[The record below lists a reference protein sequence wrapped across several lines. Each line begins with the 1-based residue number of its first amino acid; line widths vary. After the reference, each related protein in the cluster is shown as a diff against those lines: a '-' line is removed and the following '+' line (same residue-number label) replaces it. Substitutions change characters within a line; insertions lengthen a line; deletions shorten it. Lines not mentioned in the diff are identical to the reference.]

1 MGSWFSACRKNE
13 WRLSLYRPGH
23 RLAACLGKA
32 ALKTHALQ
40 TLRDF
45 QASPNRAKRLECV
58 RFIGAFRPARDGQR
72 FMAPMPAK
80 KRMEAF
86 HGSDIFC
93 GKLHPFI
100 LRPTKMKSFVSL
112 AAVPLLAVLT
122 SAPAGL
128 AADSTVARKLYVAN
142 TAGDTL
148 SVIDLDRQEVV
159 GDVPIGNHPHGL
171 ALSPDQRRIY
181 CSVESARAIIVLDT
195 STDRIVAS
203 VPTTGVPNQLA
214 ATPDGHWVYV
224 AINDKGTADVI
235 DVRQEKVAKTLDIGS
250 RPHNCYCPQGA
261 RHMYVTS
268 IGDHLVRQFDFAH
281 DHALKQTMRFDGAVR
296 PLCVTRDE
304 KWLFVA
310 LEGLHGFA
318 WADLTSGKQ
327 AGRMEQPLP
336 PPEKRSKFAYMNTHG
351 LELRPGDR
359 ELWVS
364 SFIGN
369 GLMVYDITG
378 EAPRYLT
385 TVSVGDAP
393 NWLTF
398 SPDGKHAYSANAGA
412 NSITIVN
419 CETRIALKEIKVG
432 SVPKRL
438 LEVHPPRL

>member
-1 MGSWFSACRKNE
+1 
-13 WRLSLYRPGH
+13 
-23 RLAACLGKA
+23 
-32 ALKTHALQ
+32 
-40 TLRDF
+40 
-45 QASPNRAKRLECV
+45 
-58 RFIGAFRPARDGQR
+58 
-72 FMAPMPAK
+72 
-80 KRMEAF
+80 
-86 HGSDIFC
+86 
-93 GKLHPFI
+93 
-100 LRPTKMKSFVSL
+100 MKSFISL
-112 AAVPLLAVLT
+112 AAVPLLAILT
-122 SAPAGL
+122 SAPTGL
-128 AADSTVARKLYVAN
+128 AANSTVARKLYVAN

-148 SVIDLDRQEVV
+148 SVVDLDRQEVV
-159 GDVPIGNHPHGL
+159 SEIPIGKHPHGL

-181 CSVESARAIIVLDT
+181 SSVESARAIKFLDT
-195 STDRIVAS
+195 STDEIVAS

-214 ATPDGHWVYV
+214 ATPDGQWVYV
-224 AINDKGTADVI
+224 AINDKGTADII
-235 DVRQEKVAKTLDIGS
+235 DVRQAKVAKTLDIGS

-268 IGDHLVRQFDFAH
+268 IGDRLVRQFDFAH
-281 DHALKQTMRFDGAVR
+281 DHALKQTVRFDGAVR

-318 WADLTSGKQ
+318 WADLTSGEQ
-327 AGRMEQPLP
+327 IGRREQPLP

-385 TVSVGDAP
+385 TVAVGDAP

-398 SPDGKHAYSANAGA
+398 SPDGKYAYSANAGA

-419 CETRIALKEIKVG
+419 CETRMALKEIKVG
-432 SVPKRL
+432 PVPKRL
-438 LEVHPPRL
+438 LEVRPPRL

>member
-1 MGSWFSACRKNE
+1 MRHTSDSDNTQR
-13 WRLSLYRPGH
+13 H
-23 RLAACLGKA
+23 R
-32 ALKTHALQ
+32 
-40 TLRDF
+40 
-45 QASPNRAKRLECV
+45 
-58 RFIGAFRPARDGQR
+58 FR
-72 FMAPMPAK
+72 M
-80 KRMEAF
+80 
-86 HGSDIFC
+86 
-93 GKLHPFI
+93 
-100 LRPTKMKSFVSL
+100 RPTKMKSFISL
-112 AAVPLLAVLT
+112 AAGPLLAILT
-122 SAPAGL
+122 SAPTGL
-128 AADSTVARKLYVAN
+128 AANSTVARKLYVAN

-148 SVIDLDRQEVV
+148 SVVDPDRQEVV
-159 GDVPIGNHPHGL
+159 SEIPIGKHPHGL
-171 ALSPDQRRIY
+171 ALSPDQRRLY
-181 CSVESARAIIVLDT
+181 CSVESAQAIIFLDA
-195 STDRIVAS
+195 STDQIVAS

-224 AINDKGTADVI
+224 AINDKGTADII
-235 DVRQEKVAKTLDIGS
+235 DVRQKKVAKTLDIGS
-250 RPHNCYCPQGA
+250 RPHNCYCPPGA

-268 IGDHLVRQFDFAH
+268 IGDRLVRQFDFAH
-281 DHALKQTMRFDGAVR
+281 DHVLKQTVRFDGAVR

-327 AGRMEQPLP
+327 IGRMEQPLP

-378 EAPRYLT
+378 EAPRYVT

-419 CETRIALKEIKVG
+419 CETRTALKEIKVG
-432 SVPKRL
+432 PVPKRL

>member
-1 MGSWFSACRKNE
+1 
-13 WRLSLYRPGH
+13 
-23 RLAACLGKA
+23 
-32 ALKTHALQ
+32 
-40 TLRDF
+40 
-45 QASPNRAKRLECV
+45 
-58 RFIGAFRPARDGQR
+58 
-72 FMAPMPAK
+72 
-80 KRMEAF
+80 
-86 HGSDIFC
+86 
-93 GKLHPFI
+93 
-100 LRPTKMKSFVSL
+100 MKSFISL
-112 AAVPLLAVLT
+112 VALPLLAVLT
-122 SAPAGL
+122 PPGL
-128 AADSTVARKLYVAN
+128 AADSTVVRKLFVAN

-148 SVIDLDRQEVV
+148 SVVDLDRQEVV
-159 GDVPIGNHPHGL
+159 GEIQIGKHPHGL

-181 CSVESARAIIVLDT
+181 CSVESARAIKFLDT
-195 STDRIVAS
+195 STDQIVAT

-214 ATPDGHWVYV
+214 ATPDGHWLYV

-235 DVRQEKVAKTLDIGS
+235 DVRQAKVAKTLDIGS

-268 IGDHLVRQFDFAH
+268 IGDHLVSQFDFAH
-281 DHALKQTMRFDGAVR
+281 DHALKQTVKFDGAVR
-296 PLCVTRDE
+296 PLCVTRNE

-327 AGRMEQPLP
+327 IGRREQPLP
-336 PPEKRSKFAYMNTHG
+336 PPEPRSKVAYMNTHG

-359 ELWVS
+359 ELWVT

-378 EAPRYLT
+378 KAPKYLT
-385 TVSVGDAP
+385 TVAVGDAP

-419 CETRIALKEIKVG
+419 CETRMALKEIKVG
-432 SVPKRL
+432 PVPKRL
-438 LEVHPPRL
+438 LEAHPPRL